1 MPSPTGHK
9 RRGGTRE
16 KYRGPAQRGEVK
28 EKVWGRSDRGWKG
41 LSVLSKVLFAVG
53 AIAFIVLGPFVF
65 IWAWNT
71 LFGLS
76 IPLSLWPW
84 MVAFAIAL
92 TIAGLAIRMGRGSSA
107 AK

>member
-1 MPSPTGHK
+1 M
-9 RRGGTRE
+9 
-16 KYRGPAQRGEVK
+16 K
-28 EKVWGRSDRGWKG
+28 EKVWGRFDRGWKG

-53 AIAFIVLGPFVF
+53 AIAFIVLGPLVF

-71 LFGLS
+71 LFGQS
-76 IPLSLWPW
+76 VPLSLWPW

-92 TIAGLAIRMGRGSSA
+92 TIAGVAIRMGRGSSA